1 MEDAQDR
8 HHGHLHQDWQRV
20 PGEPDGSEVWVAR
33 KEHGECLRGARD
45 SIAIVQVQVPQLERY
60 ANVQYEPGR
69 EDRAVLAREPRPRG
83 RLVPSSGAPWPPI
96 KTTNRSD
103 H

>member
-8 HHGHLHQDWQRV
+8 HHGHLHQDRQRV

-45 SIAIVQVQVPQLERY
+45 CIANVQVQAPQLERH
-60 ANVQYEPGR
+60 AHVQHEPGY

-83 RLVPSSGAPWPPI
+83 GLVPSPGAP
-96 KTTNRSD
+96 
-103 H
+103 